1 MDLLLAGVLAL
12 LAIAAATAVAP
23 KLGVAAPLLLVLVG
37 LGVGLL
43 PAVPS
48 FEIDPEWILAG
59 VLPPL
64 LYSAAVSMPA
74 MEFRRDFGAI
84 SGLSV
89 VLVVITAVLLGLL
102 FAWLI
107 PGLGI
112 AWGIA
117 LGAIV
122 SPTDAVATSIVKR
135 LGVSPRVV
143 AMLEGESLLNDAS
156 ALVLLRAAIAGAAAS
171 VSIWGVAGS
180 FIYSILIAAVIGVA
194 VGWVNLRVRARIAN
208 PTVNTVISFTMPFL
222 AAIPAEH
229 LGASGL
235 VAAVVAGLVTGR
247 GAARYL
253 SPQHRLSD
261 AQNWRTVELVLEGA
275 VFLVMGLELTAI
287 VADVEAAHAG
297 VWFAVGLAAIAL
309 TATVLIR
316 AAFVAPLLAAL
327 SRQAR
332 RAATIKS
339 VIADRAAAGT
349 ASLERGPGRGRE
361 RGRAAIET
369 KHLEHRASLGDGRRG
384 SQPPSP
390 ATVERFRTVW
400 RRRVADIDY
409 LLAQPLG
416 WREGTIV
423 VWAGMRGVVTLAA
436 AQTLPSETPSRSLL
450 VFIAFLVAVGS
461 LLVQGGTL
469 PWLVHRLLPARD
481 PGESRAERRELERVL
496 RSAAMA
502 EMAND
507 DDPAVRAMAERMRAA
522 WQLSNAEGSSE
533 GEADASD
540 EADDATAHA
549 DTKTPADADVG
560 AQSAPAASDRRI
572 DPEQVRL
579 LRLRMIQAERS
590 ALLDARD
597 DGTFGAAALSAALEN
612 LDAEQISV
620 ELKGTESA

>member
-84 SGLSV
+84 SGLSIA
-89 VLVVITAVLLGLL
+89 LVVITAVLLGLL

-107 PGLGI
+107 PGLGL

-180 FIYSILIAAVIGVA
+180 FVYSIVVAAVIGVA
-194 VGWVNLRVRARIAN
+194 VGWVNLQVRARIAN

-222 AAIPAEH
+222 ASIPAEH

-261 AQNWRTVELVLEGA
+261 VQNWRTIELVLEGA

-287 VADVEAAHAG
+287 VTDVEAAHAG
-297 VWFAVGLAAIAL
+297 AWNAVGLAAIAL
-309 TATVLIR
+309 MATVLIR

-327 SRQAR
+327 SRRAK
-332 RAATIKS
+332 RAATIKG
-339 VIADRAAAGT
+339 VIADRVASGT
-349 ASLERGPGRGRE
+349 ASFGSGPGSGRE
-361 RGRAAIET
+361 RGRAAVET
-369 KHLEHRASLGDGRRG
+369 QHLEHRASRGEARR
-384 SQPPSP
+384 SRQPSA
-390 ATVERFRTVW
+390 ATTERFRTMW

-436 AQTLPSETPSRSLL
+436 AQTLPAETPSRSLL
-450 VFIAFLVAVGS
+450 ILIAFVVAVGS

-481 PGESRAERRELERVL
+481 PGESIAERRDLERVL
-496 RSAAMA
+496 RTAAMA
-502 EMAND
+502 EMAAD
-507 DDPAVRAMAERMRAA
+507 DDPAVREMAERMRAA
-522 WQLSNAEGSSE
+522 WQLSNAEG
-533 GEADASD
+533 ASD
-540 EADDATAHA
+540 DDETDATADA
-549 DTKTPADADVG
+549 DATGESGTPADAKAG
-560 AQSAPAASDRRI
+560 ALAPPAGSGRRI

-579 LRLRMIQAERS
+579 LRLRMIDAERT

-597 DGTFGAAALSAALEN
+597 DGMFSAAALSAALED

-620 ELKGTESA
+620 ELKGSESA